1 MEKEGVKTLC
11 CVQIKTMV
19 HFKFILREIFSNTG
33 KSGCHMQKV
42 TCVSVRFGL
51 PLRKNLMNILR
62 TGGLKEE
69 SFPKFP
75 LVLFLG
81 YSVTVQGGLKK
92 L

>member
-1 MEKEGVKTLC
+1 MA
-11 CVQIKTMV
+11 
-19 HFKFILREIFSNTG
+19 HFKFILREIFLTLD

-42 TCVSVRFGL
+42 TSLLVRFGL

-75 LVLFLG
+75 PALYLG
-81 YSVTVQGGLKK
+81 CSVTVQGGLKK

>member
-1 MEKEGVKTLC
+1 
-11 CVQIKTMV
+11 
-19 HFKFILREIFSNTG
+19 
-33 KSGCHMQKV
+33 MQEV
-42 TCVSVRFGL
+42 TCLLLRFGL

-75 LVLFLG
+75 LTLYLG

>member
-1 MEKEGVKTLC
+1 
-11 CVQIKTMV
+11 
-19 HFKFILREIFSNTG
+19 
-33 KSGCHMQKV
+33 MQKI
-42 TCVSVRFGL
+42 TCVLVRFGL

-69 SFPKFP
+69 SFPEFP